1 MVTYTYSML
10 QNVLN
15 IDTDDVTAANTE
27 NLIDQAIHLL
37 NLAGAHVANDRSVS
51 YTDITNLSGTA
62 GSKTV
67 TLTSAQAGAVTEVAK
82 AVYYRDYRE
91 QVPVTLGE
99 LGAQVAATPE
109 PWALAVEMALGLI
122 ASAST
127 NRDFLLVQ

>member
-1 MVTYTYSML
+1 MVTYTYSTL
-10 QNVLN
+10 QSIIN

-27 NLIDQAIHLL
+27 NMIDQAIHLL

-67 TLTSAQAGAVTEVAK
+67 TLTSAQSGAVTEVAK
-82 AVYYRDYRE
+82 AIYYKDYRE
-91 QVPVTLGE
+91 QIPVTLGE

-109 PWALAVEMALGLI
+109 PWELAVEMALGLI

-127 NRDFLLVQ
+127 NRDFLLVR

>member
-1 MVTYTYSML
+1 MVTYTYNSFHSVINL
-10 QNVLN
+10 
-15 IDTDDVTAANTE
+15 DTGDISAIVTETV
-27 NLIDQAIHLL
+27 IDQAIHLI

-51 YTDITNLSGTA
+51 YTDISNLSGTA

-99 LGAQVAATPE
+99 LGSQVAATPE
-109 PWALAVEMALGLI
+109 PWELAVEMALGLI

-127 NRDFLLVQ
+127 NRDFLLVR

>member
-1 MVTYTYSML
+1 
-10 QNVLN
+10 
-15 IDTDDVTAANTE
+15 
-27 NLIDQAIHLL
+27 
-37 NLAGAHVANDRSVS
+37 
-51 YTDITNLSGTA
+51 
-62 GSKTV
+62 V

>member
-1 MVTYTYSML
+1 MVTYTYSTL
-10 QNVLN
+10 QSLIN

-27 NLIDQAIHLL
+27 NMIDQAIHLI

-109 PWALAVEMALGLI
+109 PWELAVEMALGLI

-127 NRDFLLVQ
+127 NRDFLLVR